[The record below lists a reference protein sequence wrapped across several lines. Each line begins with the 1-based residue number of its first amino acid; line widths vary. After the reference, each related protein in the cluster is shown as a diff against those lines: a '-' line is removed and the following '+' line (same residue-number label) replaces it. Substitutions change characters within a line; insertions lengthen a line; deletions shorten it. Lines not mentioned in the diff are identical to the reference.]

1 MSNLSFYPSH
11 LVTCQGLYL
20 LVYQK
25 KAFTYDYMLVN

>member
-20 LVYQK
+20 LVYQEIK
-25 KAFTYDYMLVN
+25 YDYMSVN